1 MFTHNFDPILFDL
14 GFIAIRWYSLA
25 YIFGIILGWWYGK
38 KIILK
43 KNEELNQKVN
53 LGDFD
58 DLITYIIIAIILGGR
73 LGYIVFYNLEYFILN
88 PIEILKVW
96 KGGMSFHGAL
106 IGIILATI
114 IFSAKRKIRALFF
127 LDIIACVSPIGIFF
141 GRIANFING
150 ELVGKV
156 TNVYWGVIFPKI
168 DNLIRHPSQLYEA
181 ILEGLILFFLMIYL
195 AFKKEVL
202 KFPGFLAGVFFIGYG
217 LARCFVELFRQP
229 DAQFQSQS
237 NPLGFFIQIGELGLT
252 MGQILSIPM
261 IFIGFVLCFT
271 SWRNKT
277 A

>member
-73 LGYIVFYNLEYFILN
+73 LGYVVFYNFEYFILN

-96 KGGMSFHGAL
+96 EGGMSFHGAL

-114 IFSAKRKIRALFF
+114 IFSTKRKINTLFF

-141 GRIANFING
+141 GRIANFINS

-181 ILEGLILFFLMIYL
+181 VLEGILLFLVMNYLYSKKNYKIGNCSSFFLIFYGIFRIS
-195 AFKKEVL
+195 AE
-202 KFPGFLAGVFFIGYG
+202 FF
-217 LARCFVELFRQP
+217 REP
-229 DAQFQSQS
+229 D
-237 NPLGFFIQIGELGLT
+237 IQIGYLIGSIS
-252 MGQILSIPM
+252 MGMLLSALM
-261 IFIGFVLCFT
+261 IFAGIIIYFK
-271 SWRNKT
+271 RNDT
-277 A
+277 